1 MSVGLSHS
9 SSNKKFGEILTR
21 ALTVPLVL
29 LAVLVGLLAFQVR
42 NLMGA
47 MAWVDHTDQA
57 ISEANQVRYDLIS
70 LQNGIRGFVIANNP
84 YFLENYRSFETS
96 LKTHVEK
103 LKATVSD
110 NSEQQARINDL
121 SAQILAWQDWANQV
135 IASEGAHRNV
145 SSQVISGEGERGMRI
160 LQDKISDVI
169 GAEDS
174 LRSQRHRQV
183 QASARQAILLAA
195 GLTLLLGGFLAY
207 FSRRQL
213 LSLAKIYQE
222 SQDSVAKYA
231 AQEGARAAEARYRQ
245 LVDSI
250 KDYAIIMLDTRG
262 NVTSWTSGAEKIKG
276 YKADEIIG
284 KHVSTFYL
292 PEDAQSGKAE
302 TELRVAAAEGRYEDE
317 NWRVRKDGTRFWA
330 NVILVP
336 LRDHNGIVTGYAK
349 VTRDLTERKKIEDE
363 LRRNSVALAAANKE
377 LEAFSYAVSHDLR
390 APLRGI
396 DGFSQALMEDYGNE
410 LNDEAKDYLK
420 RIRGGVQ
427 RMGRLIDDL
436 LNLSRLTRGKM
447 VIGEVNLSQI
457 AKDIVNELKERDPT
471 RDVDVKVQDGLVTQ
485 GDAGLITAA
494 LENLIS
500 NAWKFSSKTSHAQ
513 IEFGSIS
520 KNDETVYYVR
530 DNGAGFDMAYAD
542 KLFGAFQRLHH
553 INDFQGTGI
562 GLATVRRVILRHGGN
577 IWADSQV
584 GKGAT
589 FYFTLNTPV
598 QDQQQAA

>member
-1 MSVGLSHS
+1 MSVGLSYP

-29 LAVLVGLLAFQVR
+29 LIVLVALLAFQVH
-42 NLMGA
+42 NLTNA

-57 ISEANQVRYDLIS
+57 ISEATQVRFDLVS

-84 YFLENYRSFETS
+84 YFLENYRSFEKNLS
-96 LKTHVEK
+96 LDVDK
-103 LKATVSD
+103 LRATTSD

-121 SAQILAWQDWANQV
+121 TIQIKAWQDWANQV
-135 IASEGAHRNV
+135 ITSENAHLNA
-145 SSQVISGEGERGMRI
+145 SSQVISGDGERSMRV
-160 LQDKISDVI
+160 LQDKISAVI

-174 LRSQRHRQV
+174 LRSERHRDV
-183 QASARQAILLAA
+183 QASARRTILLAA
-195 GLTLLLGGFLAY
+195 VLTLVLGAFLTY

-213 LSLAKIYQE
+213 LSLARIYQQ
-222 SQDSVAKYA
+222 SQDSISQYA
-231 AQEGARAAEARYRQ
+231 AREGARAAEARYQQ

-250 KDYAIIMLDTRG
+250 KDYAIIMLDTHG

-276 YKADEIIG
+276 YHASEIIG
-284 KHVSTFYL
+284 KHISTFYI
-292 PEDAQSGKAE
+292 PEDVHSGKAE
-302 TELRVAAAEGRYEDE
+302 TELRVAAEEGRYEDE
-317 NWRVRKDGTRFWA
+317 SWRVRKDGTRFWA
-330 NVILVP
+330 NVVLFP

-363 LRRNSVALAAANKE
+363 LRRNSVALTAANKE

-410 LNDEAKDYLK
+410 LNDEAKDYLR
-420 RIRGGVQ
+420 RIRSGVQ

-447 VIGEVNLSQI
+447 VVGEVNLSQI
-457 AKDIVNELKERDPT
+457 AKDIVSELREREPS
-471 RDVDVKVQDGLVTQ
+471 RDIEVKILDGLVTR
-485 GDAGLITAA
+485 GDIGLITAA

-500 NAWKFSSKTSHAQ
+500 NAWKFSSKTQHSQ
-513 IEFGSIS
+513 IEFGSILM
-520 KNDETVYYVR
+520 NGETVYFVR

-562 GLATVRRVILRHGGN
+562 GLATVRRVVLRHGGN
-577 IWADSQV
+577 IWADSEV

-598 QDQQQAA
+598 QEQLQAA